1 MLTPMGINLRSS
13 LLWHSFVPFSQYAI
27 GGKPEFCKNRPDICQ
42 SLISLVTARS
52 EVGRKKCKSLP
63 VLGTMEDTFLIS
75 TPFKSVKVHPLVPLT
90 ILEFYNRR
98 QENQEV
104 IVGRPRCCCSHAV

>member
-1 MLTPMGINLRSS
+1 M
-13 LLWHSFVPFSQYAI
+13 PFSQYAI
-27 GGKPEFCKNRPDICQ
+27 GGKPQFCKNRPDICQ